1 MRKFI
6 VIWIGQLASLLGSEM
21 TNFAITIWAWQV
33 TGQATPLSLILFFV
47 QTPRVIA
54 SLFAGMLV
62 DRYSRKLLMVI
73 GDLIAGI
80 STIAILLLLL
90 TNNLQIWHLY
100 CTAAVNSL
108 FGFIQGLAYSA
119 SLSLLVPP
127 QQYNRATALNS
138 VQMSGS
144 YILAPALA
152 GSLYPLIGLKGIL
165 IIDLVTFFMAIAT
178 LSIVAIPQPNRDEID
193 RQNITNIKRDL
204 SFGWRYLLKHRS
216 LLAILGFLLITN
228 FIDSFNF
235 AILPAMVLARSNNDP
250 TVWGRLLT
258 TFGIG
263 GILGAAT
270 MGIWNLPKRRIN
282 GLLIGNAVWKG
293 GLILLSVTQSMIGK
307 LIAAVVSGFCSPFP
321 NSSSQGIWMSQVSPE
336 IQGRVFA
343 ARDLIAGIATPLG
356 AAIAGLLVDNY
367 FEPAMETDSL
377 LARLFGG
384 IFGNSSG
391 AGMAVAIALFS
402 SCGVAIALFGYAFPV
417 LRNLEKTVSDRP

>member
-54 SLFAGMLV
+54 SLFAGVLV
-62 DRYSRKLLMVI
+62 DRINRKLLMII
-73 GDLIAGI
+73 GDLVAGI
-80 STIAILLLLL
+80 STIALLLLFL

-138 VQMSGS
+138 LQLSGS
-144 YILAPALA
+144 YVLAPALA
-152 GSLYPLIGLKGIL
+152 GSLYPVIGLRGIL
-165 IIDLVTFFMAIAT
+165 LVDLMTFLIAIAT
-178 LSIVAIPQPNRDEID
+178 LSIVTIPQPDLDEVE
-193 RQNITNIKRDL
+193 RQNITNIKQEL

-216 LLAILGFLLITN
+216 LLAILCFSLITS

-235 AILPAMVLARSNNDP
+235 AILPAMVLARSNDDP

-263 GILGAAT
+263 GVLGATT
-270 MGIWNLPKRRIN
+270 MSIWNLPKRRIN
-282 GLLIGNAVWKG
+282 GLLLGNAVWKG

-307 LIAAVVSGFCSPFP
+307 SIAAVVSGFCSPFP
-321 NSSSQGIWMSQVSPE
+321 NSSSQGIWMLQVSPE

-356 AAIAGLLVDNY
+356 AAIAGILVDNY
-367 FEPAMETDSL
+367 FQPAMETDSI

-391 AGMAVAIALFS
+391 AGMACAIAIFS
-402 SCGVAIALFGYAFPV
+402 FCGVVISLLGYAFPT
-417 LRNLEKTVSDRP
+417 LRDIEKTALLNN

>member
-1 MRKFI
+1 M
-6 VIWIGQLASLLGSEM
+6 
-21 TNFAITIWAWQV
+21 
-33 TGQATPLSLILFFV
+33 FFV
-47 QTPRVIA
+47 HTPRVIA
-54 SLFAGMLV
+54 SLFAGVLV
-62 DRYSRKLLMVI
+62 DRFSRKLLMI
-73 GDLIAGI
+73 LGDLVAGI
-80 STIAILLLLL
+80 STIALLLLFL

-100 CTAAVNSL
+100 CTAAINSL

-138 VQMSGS
+138 VQMSGAF
-144 YILAPALA
+144 ILAPAFA
-152 GSLYPLIGLKGIL
+152 GGLYPVIGLKGIL
-165 IIDLVTFFMAIAT
+165 IIDLATFIIAIAT
-178 LSIVAIPQPNRDEID
+178 LSVVSIPQPLRETGKKLGKKETGSGGNHRASLLKVPSGRWRIRAVRRQAQGNVHQD
-193 RQNITNIKRDL
+193 RWQEL
-204 SFGWRYLLKHRS
+204 AFGIRYLLQHRS
-216 LLAILGFLLITN
+216 LLAILGFLTITF

-263 GILGAAT
+263 GVLGATT
-270 MGIWNLPKRRIN
+270 MSIWNLPKRRIN
-282 GLLIGNAVWKG
+282 GLLIGNAIWKG
-293 GLILLSVTQSMIGK
+293 GLILLSVTQSMAGK

-321 NSSSQGIWMSQVSPE
+321 GSSSQGIWMSQVSPE

-356 AAIAGLLVDNY
+356 AAIAGVLVDNY
-367 FEPAMETDSL
+367 FQPAMETDSF

-391 AGMAVAIALFS
+391 AGMACAIALFS
-402 SCGVAIALFGYAFPV
+402 FCGMAISLVGYAFPV
-417 LRNLEKTVSDRP
+417 LRDIEKPHRRV

>member
-1 MRKFI
+1 MRKFLL
-6 VIWIGQLASLLGSEM
+6 IWIGQLASLLGSEM

-54 SLFAGMLV
+54 SLFAGVLV
-62 DRYSRKLLMVI
+62 DRYSRKLLMII
-73 GDLIAGI
+73 GDLVAGI
-80 STIAILLLLL
+80 STIALLLLFL
-90 TNNLQIWHLY
+90 SNNLQIWHLY

-138 VQMSGS
+138 VQMSGAF
-144 YILAPALA
+144 ILAPALA
-152 GSLYPLIGLKGIL
+152 GGLYPVIGLKGIL

-178 LSIVAIPQPNRDEID
+178 LSLVAIPQPDRDEVNK
-193 RQNITNIKRDL
+193 QNITNIKREL
-204 SFGWRYLLKHRS
+204 SFGIRYLLKHRS
-216 LLAILGFLLITN
+216 LLAILGFLSITF

-235 AILPAMVLARSNNDP
+235 AILPAMVLARSGNDP

-258 TFGIG
+258 IFGIG
-263 GILGAAT
+263 GVLGAAT
-270 MGIWNLPKRRIN
+270 MSIWNLPKRRIN
-282 GLLIGNAVWKG
+282 GLLLGNAVWKG
-293 GLILLSVTQSMIGK
+293 GLILLSVTQSMVGK

-321 NSSSQGIWMSQVSPE
+321 NSSSQGIWMTQVKPE

-356 AAIAGLLVDNY
+356 AAIAGVLVDNY
-367 FEPAMETDSL
+367 FEPAMKTNSI
-377 LARLFGG
+377 LAQLFGG
-384 IFGNSSG
+384 IFGSETG

-402 SCGVAIALFGYAFPV
+402 SCGMAIALLGYAFPL
-417 LRNLEKTVSDRP
+417 LRNIEKTVLDRS

>member
-1 MRKFI
+1 
-6 VIWIGQLASLLGSEM
+6 M

-47 QTPRVIA
+47 QTPRVVA
-54 SLFAGMLV
+54 SSFAGVLV
-62 DRYSRKLLMVI
+62 DRYSRKLLMMV

-80 STIAILLLLL
+80 STIAILLLFL

-108 FGFIQGLAYSA
+108 FGFIQGLAYST

-138 VQMSGS
+138 VQMSGAF
-144 YILAPALA
+144 ILAPALA
-152 GSLYPLIGLKGIL
+152 GGLYPVIGLKGIL
-165 IIDLVTFFMAIAT
+165 IIDLVTFVVAIAT
-178 LSIVAIPQPNRDEID
+178 LSIVTIPQPDRDEAD
-193 RQNITNIKRDL
+193 RQNITHIKREL
-204 SFGWRYLLKHRS
+204 SFGWYYLLKHRS

-235 AILPAMVLARSNNDP
+235 AILPAMVLARSNDDP
-250 TVWGRLLT
+250 TVWGKLLT

-263 GILGAAT
+263 GVLGAAT
-270 MGIWNLPKRRIN
+270 MSIWNLPKRRIN
-282 GLLIGNAVWKG
+282 GLLLGNAVWKG
-293 GLILLSVTQSMIGK
+293 GLILLSVMQSMVGK

-356 AAIAGLLVDNY
+356 AAIAGALVDNY
-367 FEPAMETDSL
+367 FEPAMQTDNL
-377 LARLFGG
+377 LARLFSG
-384 IFGNSSG
+384 IFGSNSG
-391 AGMAVAIALFS
+391 AGMAVAIALLS
-402 SCGVAIALFGYAFPV
+402 ACGVAIALTGYAFPL
-417 LRNLEKTVSDRP
+417 LRKIEK

>member
-1 MRKFI
+1 MRKFL

-33 TGQATPLSLILFFV
+33 TGRATPLSLIMFFV
-47 QTPRVIA
+47 HTPRVIA
-54 SLFAGMLV
+54 SLFAGVLV
-62 DRYSRKLLMVI
+62 DRFNRKLLMI
-73 GDLIAGI
+73 LGDLVAGI
-80 STIAILLLLL
+80 STIALLLLFL
-90 TNNLQIWHLY
+90 SNNLQIWHLY

-127 QQYNRATALNS
+127 QRYNRATALNS
-138 VQMSGS
+138 LQMSGAF
-144 YILAPALA
+144 ILAPALA
-152 GSLYPLIGLKGIL
+152 GGLYPVIGLKGIL
-165 IIDLVTFFMAIAT
+165 IIDLVTFVMAIAT
-178 LSIVAIPQPNRDEID
+178 LSVVSIPQPLREQGSEEDREIG
-193 RQNITNIKRDL
+193 RWKEL
-204 SFGWRYLLKHRS
+204 VFGILYLFQHRS
-216 LLAILGFLLITN
+216 LLAILGFLSITF

-263 GILGAAT
+263 GVLGATT
-270 MGIWNLPKRRIN
+270 MSIWNLPKRRVN
-282 GLLIGNAVWKG
+282 GLLIGNAIWKG
-293 GLILLSVTQSMIGK
+293 GLILLSVTQSMAGK

-321 NSSSQGIWMSQVSPE
+321 GSSSQGIWMSQVSPE

-356 AAIAGLLVDNY
+356 AAIAGVLVDNY
-367 FEPAMETDSL
+367 FQPAMETDSI

-402 SCGVAIALFGYAFPV
+402 FCGLAISLVGYAFPI
-417 LRNLEKTVSDRP
+417 LRDIEKNT